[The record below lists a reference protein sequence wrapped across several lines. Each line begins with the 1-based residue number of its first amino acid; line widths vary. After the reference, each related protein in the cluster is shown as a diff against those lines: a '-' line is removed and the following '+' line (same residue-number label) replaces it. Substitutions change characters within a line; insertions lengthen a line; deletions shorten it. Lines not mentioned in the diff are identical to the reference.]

1 MSLAKDE
8 GRAVTNDEG
17 RQDEGRRTKD
27 KQDEGRRTKDEDERE
42 AAAVVGPNFSSANK
56 NPAEFGAAR
65 AGGAS

>member
-17 RQDEGRRTKD
+17 RQDEGR
-27 KQDEGRRTKDEDERE
+27 QDEGRRTKDEDERE

-56 NPAEFGAAR
+56 KPAEFGAAR

>member
-17 RQDEGRRTKD
+17 RQDERR
-27 KQDEGRRTKDEDERE
+27 QDEGDRTKDEDERE

-56 NPAEFGAAR
+56 KPAEFGAAR

>member
-17 RQDEGRRTKD
+17 RQDEGRQDEGR
-27 KQDEGRRTKDEDERE
+27 QDEGRRTKDEDERE

-56 NPAEFGAAR
+56 KPAEFGAAR

>member
-27 KQDEGRRTKDEDERE
+27 EDERE
-42 AAAVVGPNFSSANK
+42 AAAVVGPNFSLANK
-56 NPAEFGAAR
+56 KPAEFGAAR

>member
-27 KQDEGRRTKDEDERE
+27 EDERE
-42 AAAVVGPNFSSANK
+42 AASVVGPNFSSANK
-56 NPAEFGAAR
+56 KPAEFGAAR

>member
-8 GRAVTNDEG
+8 GRAVTNDEV
-17 RQDEGRRTKD
+17 R
-27 KQDEGRRTKDEDERE
+27 QDEGRRTKDEDERE

-56 NPAEFGAAR
+56 KPAEFGAAR

>member
-17 RQDEGRRTKD
+17 RQDE
-27 KQDEGRRTKDEDERE
+27 DERE

-56 NPAEFGAAR
+56 KPAEFGAAR

>member
-17 RQDEGRRTKD
+17 R
-27 KQDEGRRTKDEDERE
+27 QDEGRRTKDEDERE

-56 NPAEFGAAR
+56 KPAEFGAAR